1 LTTPALS
8 FDKHQFGGRGQHP
21 VHADFGGSGEIK
33 SPGISFDDYSRMST
47 QLLGRLNS
55 GRRLAAPSWAYNDDQ
70 LLRVLAR
77 SMEERALIWRHVQ
90 EGTDLERLARAQQ
103 QLEKLRPQLTAR
115 VDKLCKL
122 FVAAKN
128 DGLDNDARTTAI
140 QVEALDTQIRLL
152 PDMPKILTGVV
163 YFFWRAGFNS
173 VQTGYQLGIKPPHVR
188 QILCRLLAAAKLLGF
203 APPEVIVR
211 RQYKRVGGRRI
222 AIYPRPAAVDVE
234 AGPVHEVVRLH
245 KEGKFTVDIARELKL
260 GANGCEIVNL
270 VLIQAGLR

>member
-1 LTTPALS
+1 LTSPALS
-8 FDKHQFGGRGQHP
+8 FDKHQFGGRAQHP
-21 VHADFGGSGEIK
+21 VHADFIGGEIK
-33 SPGISFDDYSRMST
+33 SPGISFDDYNRMST
-47 QLLGRLNS
+47 QLLCRLNS

-70 LLRVLAR
+70 LLCVLAR
-77 SMEERALIWRHVQ
+77 SMEERALTWRYVQ

-128 DGLDNDARTTAI
+128 DGLGDATRAYGI
-140 QVEALDTQIRLL
+140 QIENLDTSLRIMA
-152 PDMPKILTGVV
+152 DVPKILAGCA

-173 VQTGYQLGIKPPHVR
+173 VQTGYQLGIRPPHVR
-188 QILCRLLAAAKLLGF
+188 QILCRLLACAKLLGF
-203 APPEVIVR
+203 APPEVIAR

-222 AIYPRPAAVDVE
+222 AIYPRPAAVEVE

>member
-1 LTTPALS
+1 
-8 FDKHQFGGRGQHP
+8 
-21 VHADFGGSGEIK
+21 
-33 SPGISFDDYSRMST
+33 
-47 QLLGRLNS
+47 
-55 GRRLAAPSWAYNDDQ
+55 
-70 LLRVLAR
+70 
-77 SMEERALIWRHVQ
+77 
-90 EGTDLERLARAQQ
+90 
-103 QLEKLRPQLTAR
+103 
-115 VDKLCKL
+115 
-122 FVAAKN
+122 
-128 DGLDNDARTTAI
+128 
-140 QVEALDTQIRLL
+140 
-152 PDMPKILTGVV
+152 MPKILTGVV

-222 AIYPRPAAVDVE
+222 AIYPRPAAVEVE

-270 VLIQAGLR
+270 LLIQAGLR

>member
-8 FDKHQFGGRGQHP
+8 FDKHQFSGRGKHP
-21 VHADFGGSGEIK
+21 VHVDFIGGEIK
-33 SPGISFDDYSRMST
+33 STGISFDDFNRMSS
-47 QLLGRLNS
+47 QLLCRLHS
-55 GRRLAAPSWAYNDDQ
+55 GRHLAAPAWAYNDDQ

-77 SMEERALIWRHVQ
+77 AMEERANTWRHVQ
-90 EGTDLERLARAQQ
+90 EGTDLERLTRAQQ

-128 DGLDNDARTTAI
+128 DGLDDAARAYSI
-140 QVEALDTQIRLL
+140 QVENLDTSLRIL
-152 PDMPKILTGVV
+152 PDIIKILAGVV
-163 YFFWRAGFNS
+163 YFYWRVGFHS
-173 VQTGYQLGIKPPHVR
+173 VQTGYQLGIRPPHVR
-188 QILCRLLAAAKLLGF
+188 QILSRLLACAKLLGF
-203 APPEVIVR
+203 APPEVIVH
-211 RQYKRVGGRRI
+211 RQYKRFGGRRI
-222 AIYPRPAAVDVE
+222 AIYPRPAAVEVE